1 MQTFDV
7 SSMGSMLCVNITII
21 EDFIYEDDEQFL
33 VIFGN
38 LPNSQAG
45 VGPINQTC
53 ITIMDDD
60 GQYHRYWVISS

>member
-1 MQTFDV
+1 MQTFEA
-7 SSMGSMLCVNITII
+7 SSTGNMLCVNITII
-21 EDFIYEDDEQFL
+21 GDIIYEEDEQFL

-53 ITIMDDD
+53 VTIRDDD
-60 GQYHRYWVISS
+60 G